1 MNSQSPHSGVSAH
14 FPREMRRAKA
24 ISLSLAL
31 VAISAISDIAQ
42 AVTMPSQMIVRMG
55 RGSNIGNVL
64 EGTGFPTIPSYYFDD
79 LQTMGYT
86 SVRLPVGWS
95 SHASTTAPYTIDPNW
110 LSNVKSSVDTALAHG
125 FVTVINAHR
134 ETLNGTNYNTEITR
148 FQAIWTQ
155 IASYFQSEP
164 EDLVFEIF
172 NEPNPDSGWSSA
184 QVNDLNSR
192 ILSIIRATNPT
203 RIVKLAVPTWNRFD
217 SLHLLTPPSDP
228 YLLAEVHYYD
238 PGSFVFNDSAS
249 GTVFWGSASD
259 KATVASNFATMVTWS
274 KQSHIPVIVGEFGAE
289 NPHADRSSLLQ
300 YYATVAQDAIGSGL
314 AFTVWDDGGWFKI
327 LNRNGSH
334 TWDTGLLASVMTPSS
349 LLHFET
355 ESLSVAAQTSGITER
370 VGTDV
375 RFSGSAGTFL
385 DSTAAN
391 QFVTY
396 TVPNIAAGTYDVR
409 VGMKKLNTRGMWQL
423 AISRMD
429 SQNSPTNLGSP
440 VDEYASVETFAEVD
454 MGNWSPGSTSD
465 KAFKFTVTGKNASST
480 GYSLS
485 FDYIRLI
492 PQ

>member
-1 MNSQSPHSGVSAH
+1 MKFSP
-14 FPREMRRAKA
+14 PRLHLSDHKVQAKFR
-24 ISLSLAL
+24 LVTVSLAIL
-31 VAISAISDIAQ
+31 ALSAISDLAR
-42 AVTMPSQMIVRMG
+42 AVTTPAEMIVRMG
-55 RGSNIGNVL
+55 RGSDIGNVL
-64 EGTGFPTIPSYYFDD
+64 EAASGSPTIPAYYFDD
-79 LQTMGYT
+79 LESMGYT
-86 SVRLPVGWS
+86 SVRLPVAWS
-95 SHASTTAPYTIDPNW
+95 PHASTSAPYTIDPNW
-110 LSNVKSSVDTALAHG
+110 LANVKSSVDTSLAHG

-134 ETLNGTNYNTEITR
+134 ETLKGSNYNTEIAR

-172 NEPNPDSGWSSA
+172 NEPNPDSGWTSA

-203 RIVKLAVPTWNRFD
+203 RIVKLAVPNWNRFD

-238 PGSFVFNDSAS
+238 PGSFVFNDGAS
-249 GTVFWGSASD
+249 GTVFWGTSSD
-259 KATVASNFATMVTWS
+259 KAMVATNFATMVTWS

-300 YYATVAQDAIGSGL
+300 YYATVAQDAIGSGF

-334 TWDTGLLASVMTPSS
+334 TWDTGLLTQVMSPST
-349 LLHFET
+349 LRHFET

-375 RFSGSAGTFL
+375 RFSGSAGTFF
-385 DSTAAN
+385 DSTATS

-396 TVPNIAAGTYDVR
+396 DLPNIAAGTYDVR
-409 VGMKKLNTRGMWQL
+409 VGMKKLNTRGIWQL

-440 VDEYASVETFAEVD
+440 VDQYASVETFTEVD
-454 MGNWSPGSTSD
+454 LGNWSPGTTSD

-480 GYSLS
+480 GYTLC